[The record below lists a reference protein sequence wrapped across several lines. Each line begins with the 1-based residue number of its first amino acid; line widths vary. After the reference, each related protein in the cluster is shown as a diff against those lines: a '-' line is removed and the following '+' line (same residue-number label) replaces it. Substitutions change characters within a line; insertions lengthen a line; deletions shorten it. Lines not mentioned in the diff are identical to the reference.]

1 MKGFIKSI
9 MNTITYERVIVLLFG
24 VIIGSTITYYKDS
37 VTLKTMAP
45 STDCTSK
52 YAMELNDSQIK
63 MCRRMFLK

>member
-24 VIIGSTITYYKDS
+24 VIIGSTITYYTDS

>member
-1 MKGFIKSI
+1 MKNIIKKVMNSI
-9 MNTITYERVIVLLFG
+9 NYERVI
-24 VIIGSTITYYKDS
+24 IMAIGIFIGMTITYYKDS

>member
-63 MCRRMFLK
+63 MCKRMFLK

>member
-1 MKGFIKSI
+1 MKDIIKKVI
-9 MNTITYERVIVLLFG
+9 NTITYERVIVLLLG
-24 VIIGSTITYYKDS
+24 VIVGMTITYYKDS

-63 MCRRMFLK
+63 MCRRMFVK

>member
-1 MKGFIKSI
+1 MKDIIKKVI
-9 MNTITYERVIVLLFG
+9 NTITYERVIVLLFG
-24 VIIGSTITYYKDS
+24 VIVGMTITYYKDS

-52 YAMELNDSQIK
+52 YAMELNDNQIK